1 MINPKIESALR
12 QAQASWHKLLAK
24 RDGSFGSMRASDV
37 LDANGCLGGIAD
49 EFSPATESGRAKIRA
64 LVKSAEQ
71 HGLCAFHRQPK
82 CGVPAGK
89 FELEEAYCP
98 RCGKRP
104 SYCRCRAG

>member
-1 MINPKIESALR
+1 MSKVRADVEFR
-12 QAQASWHKLLAK
+12 KAQAAWHRLLAK
-24 RDGSFGSMRASDV
+24 SGGHVGMRDAGGIMDE
-37 LDANGCLGGIAD
+37 NGCLGGVAD

-64 LVKSAEQ
+64 LVKSAEK

-89 FELEEAYCP
+89 FDLKEAYCS

-104 SYCRCRAG
+104 SYCRCK